1 MTSLSGRIGS
11 RVPPHDGRGVRCRLR
26 HPAPLGGWRGG
37 SVFGFGLFFLA
48 MWSPRPP
55 AAATRW
61 GAVHSVLIETQMRL
75 DFPSKRECSNTCIES
90 HRASRTNARQEVSA
104 LLGGCVI
111 PSTPRDGEERG
122 GFWFLAFFQ
131 NVLVAAP
138 PAPTPPGA
146 ISST

>member
-1 MTSLSGRIGS
+1 M
-11 RVPPHDGRGVRCRLR
+11 
-26 HPAPLGGWRGG
+26 
-37 SVFGFGLFFLA
+37 
-48 MWSPRPP
+48 
-55 AAATRW
+55 
-61 GAVHSVLIETQMRL
+61 HSVLIETQMRL
-75 DFPSKRECSNTCIES
+75 DFPSKREYSNTCIES